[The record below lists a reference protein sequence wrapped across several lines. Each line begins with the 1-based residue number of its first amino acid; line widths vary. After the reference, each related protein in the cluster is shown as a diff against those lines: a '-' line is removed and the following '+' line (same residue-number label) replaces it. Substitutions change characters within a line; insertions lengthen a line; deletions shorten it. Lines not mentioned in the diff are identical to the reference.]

1 MMCDCSS
8 GRWRTCDGF
17 GIHGPLLEGILGSEH
32 SMSETLG
39 YITPVRAFSNDGK
52 IWMQA
57 ASGRV
62 AEALAAHF
70 EKVYICS
77 SVEYSPPPAPF
88 DSPLN
93 ASNLELISQPRWR
106 TTAESLR
113 HFVGITRAY
122 LETCRRADVLF
133 VRGMCPYTAVLY
145 LCAAIFR
152 KPICYWLVGNPV
164 ALLRAGK
171 RRGAVLD
178 WLGLAYALQ
187 DRSLTRVGRW
197 LTGGALLCNGRE
209 LARAY
214 ASPRTTAVVSSTIRE
229 NEFFCRLDTCNS
241 PIVRILFVGFIRPEK
256 GIEYLLEA
264 VSQLEMNIPWELE
277 IVGHREFRQYA
288 RKLDEI
294 ADARG
299 IRNRIRWLGYLPN
312 GEPLWDRMRAAD
324 LLVLPTLS
332 EGTPHVLVEA
342 RANGLPCISTTV
354 GGVPSVV
361 TDGYDALLVPPKDA
375 PALAKA
381 IERIIGDKEL
391 RRNLIRNGLV
401 AARQQTLEHF
411 VSVVLNELGERP
423 PAAAETAE
431 ALQERGR

>member
-1 MMCDCSS
+1 MN
-8 GRWRTCDGF
+8 G
-17 GIHGPLLEGILGSEH
+17 
-32 SMSETLG
+32 TLG
-39 YITPVRAFSNDGK
+39 FVTPVRAYSGAGE
-52 IWMQA
+52 IYMQA

-62 AEALAAHF
+62 AEALASHF
-70 EKVYICS
+70 DKVRLCA
-77 SVEYSPPPAPF
+77 SVAYESPPAPF
-88 DSPLN
+88 EAALAAP
-93 ASNLELISQPRWR
+93 NLELIAQPPWR
-106 TTAESLR
+106 TTAESLF
-113 HFVGITRAY
+113 HFWGITRAY
-122 LETCRRADVLF
+122 VQTCRWSDVLL

-152 KPICYWLVGNPV
+152 RPICHWIVGDPV
-164 ALLRAGK
+164 SLLRAGK
-171 RRGAVLD
+171 RSGAAFD
-178 WLGLAYALQ
+178 MLALLYALQ
-187 DRSLTRVGRW
+187 DRLVTRVGRW
-197 LTGGALLCNGRE
+197 MTSGALLCNGRE

-229 NEFFCRLDTCNS
+229 SEFFHRADTCTG
-241 PIVRILFVGFIRPEK
+241 PTARILFVGFIRPEK

-277 IVGHREFRQYA
+277 IVGHREFPNYA
-288 RKLDEI
+288 KKLDEI
-294 ADARG
+294 ADVRR

-312 GEPLWDRMRAAD
+312 GERLWDRMRAAD

-375 PALAKA
+375 SALARA
-381 IERIIGDKEL
+381 IERIIGDAEL

-401 AARQQTLEHF
+401 AARQQTLEGF
-411 VSVVLNELGERP
+411 ICRVLRALSEQDRRDYTLRKERS
-423 PAAAETAE
+423 
-431 ALQERGR
+431 LDV